1 MKRSDDGRLIKIP
14 DANAVAAAA
23 GNVGVPLNVGP
34 QNSGPQNS
42 ASIASVFP
50 QRPSIIDMPQQPVG
64 SNVPGP
70 GVQHP
75 IQAHRAGVTV
85 YRGDPSG
92 VVSSALPPAAHTGV
106 VVTASPSP
114 GVVPQQPP
122 STVMHGP
129 PQSVVPQPATNIKP
143 EPISK
148 FELKSVSLCEFF
160 LSKFE
165 MIDIAFKIRMNNIV
179 RIFVD

>member
-23 GNVGVPLNVGP
+23 GSGGGSLNVGS

-42 ASIASVFP
+42 ASIVPVFP
-50 QRPSIIDMPQQPVG
+50 QRPTIIDMPQQPVG
-64 SNVPGP
+64 ANTPGAGP

-85 YRGDPSG
+85 YRGEPSG
-92 VVSSALPPAAHTGV
+92 VGASALPPAAHTGV

-114 GVVPQQPP
+114 GVAPQQQP
-122 STVMHGP
+122 SAVMHGP

-143 EPISK
+143 EPISTISIK
-148 FELKSVSLCEFF
+148 QIS
-160 LSKFE
+160 
-165 MIDIAFKIRMNNIV
+165 
-179 RIFVD
+179 